1 MKKVVYTLEQMQQL
15 AGYLNALVVSGIDNC
30 RLITLSTNIIDNPIE
45 TIEEEKEGEK
55 DEP

>member
-1 MKKVVYTLEQMQQL
+1 MQQL